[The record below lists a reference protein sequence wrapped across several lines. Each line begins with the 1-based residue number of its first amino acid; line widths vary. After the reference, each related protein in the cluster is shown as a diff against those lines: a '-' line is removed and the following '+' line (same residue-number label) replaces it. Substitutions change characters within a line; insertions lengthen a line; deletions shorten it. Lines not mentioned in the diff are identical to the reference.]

1 MTICRKN
8 NLMMINFVHVLQ
20 FRFF

>member
-1 MTICRKN
+1 
-8 NLMMINFVHVLQ
+8 MMINFVHVLQ